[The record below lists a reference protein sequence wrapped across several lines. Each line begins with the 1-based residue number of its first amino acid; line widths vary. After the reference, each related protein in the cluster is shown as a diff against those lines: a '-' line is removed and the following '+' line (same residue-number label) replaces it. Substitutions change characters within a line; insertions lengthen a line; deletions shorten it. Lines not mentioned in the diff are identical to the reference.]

1 MQSKKKMIVNT
12 VFLVV
17 IFALTIYGVF
27 HGEDLGAMM
36 EAMRRADVRWLLPGL
51 FCVVFFIW
59 GESII
64 IWYMMHSFQIPVKR
78 RTCFLFSSV
87 GFFFSCITPSAS
99 GGQPMQLYY
108 MKKEKIS
115 LPVST
120 VILMIVTI
128 TYKAVLVVV
137 GLGLVL
143 FGQGFLHRYL
153 TEILPV
159 FYLGIGLNV
168 FCVTAMLILVFH
180 PALARTILVL
190 GLKIVEKLHLMK
202 RKESRLKKLEASMEV
217 YQNTAAYL
225 GTHKMVLVNVLAITF
240 AQRFALFAATWFVYR
255 AFHLSGISF
264 ITIVLL
270 QAVISVSVDMLPLP
284 GGMGI
289 SETLFLK
296 IFPPVFGSTLL
307 LPAMV
312 LSRGLGYYGELL
324 VSAVFTIV
332 AQLTIGNTKREKKR
346 GNYI

>member
-12 VFLVV
+12 VFLVA

-51 FCVVFFIW
+51 LCVVFFIW

-137 GLGLVL
+137 TWACSVRTGLPAPVSDGNPS
-143 FGQGFLHRYL
+143 GFLSGNRSECLLCHSHAYSGFSSGACADDSGFW
-153 TEILPV
+153 TENR
-159 FYLGIGLNV
+159 GK
-168 FCVTAMLILVFH
+168 TAFDE
-180 PALARTILVL
+180 T
-190 GLKIVEKLHLMK
+190 K
-202 RKESRLKKLEASMEV
+202 RKPPEKTGS
-217 YQNTAAYL
+217 
-225 GTHKMVLVNVLAITF
+225 
-240 AQRFALFAATWFVYR
+240 
-255 AFHLSGISF
+255 FHGSLPEYG
-264 ITIVLL
+264 
-270 QAVISVSVDMLPLP
+270 SVSWHPQNGAGQCPCDYLCTEVCFICSNMVCIPRLPFIRHFLYHHCAAA
-284 GGMGI
+284 GGH
-289 SETLFLK
+289 F
-296 IFPPVFGSTLL
+296 
-307 LPAMV
+307 
-312 LSRGLGYYGELL
+312 R
-324 VSAVFTIV
+324 
-332 AQLTIGNTKREKKR
+332 IG
-346 GNYI
+346 

>member
-12 VFLVV
+12 VFLVA

-51 FCVVFFIW
+51 LCVVFFIW

-143 FGQGFLHRYL
+143 FGQGW
-153 TEILPV
+153 
-159 FYLGIGLNV
+159 
-168 FCVTAMLILVFH
+168 M
-180 PALARTILVL
+180 
-190 GLKIVEKLHLMK
+190 
-202 RKESRLKKLEASMEV
+202 RKTWPNLSMEE
-217 YQNTAAYL
+217 L
-225 GTHKMVLVNVLAITF
+225 SVLNRLVEATQGIQHEAVLALDTTSAKILRNHKNSRPVLQT
-240 AQRFALFAATWFVYR
+240 LAT
-255 AFHLSGISF
+255 
-264 ITIVLL
+264 
-270 QAVISVSVDMLPLP
+270 
-284 GGMGI
+284 
-289 SETLFLK
+289 
-296 IFPPVFGSTLL
+296 IFT
-307 LPAMV
+307 
-312 LSRGLGYYGELL
+312 
-324 VSAVFTIV
+324 
-332 AQLTIGNTKREKKR
+332 
-346 GNYI
+346 